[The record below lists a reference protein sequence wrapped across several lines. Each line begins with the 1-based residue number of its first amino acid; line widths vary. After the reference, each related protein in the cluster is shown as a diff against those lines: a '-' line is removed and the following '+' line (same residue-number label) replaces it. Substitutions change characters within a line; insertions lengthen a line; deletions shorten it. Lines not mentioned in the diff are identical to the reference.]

1 MPYEATVKDVESLFK
16 NISDGIQAIN
26 MSVDPM
32 TGRNPSY
39 CFVDFKS
46 KDLAERVMEE
56 YNGVDFL
63 RRPLKVKP
71 GVKSGRGP
79 RFQRSDNVL
88 FSGRFESNRVYGSGT
103 CLSRLQED
111 ISLQF

>member
-16 NISDGIQAIN
+16 DISDGIEAIN
-26 MSVDPM
+26 MSVDAM

-39 CFVDFKS
+39 CFVDSKS
-46 KDLAERVMEE
+46 KELAERVMEE

-71 GVKSGRGP
+71 GVKS
-79 RFQRSDNVL
+79 RFQRSDNVP
-88 FSGRFESNRVYGSGT
+88 FGGRFESNRVYGNGKGLFRFCGNT
-103 CLSRLQED
+103 
-111 ISLQF
+111 

>member
-16 NISDGIQAIN
+16 DISDGIQAIN

-88 FSGRFESNRVYGSGT
+88 FGGRFESNRVYGSGK
-103 CLSRLQED
+103 CLS
-111 ISLQF
+111 FAG